1 MLKNGLYAPFL
12 RNSKEIRSFF
22 GGLKSAA
29 MSAKH
34 HQAKSMTILT
44 EPMALLKPNKM
55 WVMDRAVAHG
65 YQNAKPTALFL
76 KGQSKINN
84 Q

>member
-44 EPMALLKPNKM
+44 EPMALLKPKKM
-55 WVMDRAVAHG
+55 WVMDRV
-65 YQNAKPTALFL
+65 QNLL
-76 KGQSKINN
+76 QVESKILIHINSKAAI
-84 Q
+84 

>member
-29 MSAKH
+29 
-34 HQAKSMTILT
+34 TILT
-44 EPMALLKPNKM
+44 EPMALLKPKKM
-55 WVMDRAVAHG
+55 WVMDRVLNLL
-65 YQNAKPTALFL
+65 QVMLN
-76 KGQSKINN
+76 
-84 Q
+84 